1 MCCHVSNKTAYAEEV
16 QVGAESMQPENNA
29 TNAKHDDKVSPTPGQ
44 VEGVE
49 KKGRSPSYF
58 PSPAASEDE
67 GKLLEKPPKKPFKDT
82 AEKSLTKAGT
92 NTVQPVEK
100 KDGSPSQSP
109 SPQKSQKVDKTVK
122 KHGYIVVDPPEKSPK
137 EDIANTVP
145 YDWYKLH
152 EDKDKNL
159 QFKDMVNHASS
170 LTLT

>member
-16 QVGAESMQPENNA
+16 KLRAERGEAEND
-29 TNAKHDDKVSPTPGQ
+29 AKKGNDDKKVSPTVGQ

-49 KKGRSPSYF
+49 KTSHSPSYS

-67 GKLLEKPPKKPFKDT
+67 GKMLEKPPKKPFKDT

-100 KDGSPSQSP
+100 KDGFPSQSP
-109 SPQKSQKVDKTVK
+109 SPQKSQKVDKTLE

-145 YDWYKLH
+145 YDWYKLD
-152 EDKDKNL
+152 EVKDKDR
-159 QFKDMVNHASS
+159 FKDMVNRHASS